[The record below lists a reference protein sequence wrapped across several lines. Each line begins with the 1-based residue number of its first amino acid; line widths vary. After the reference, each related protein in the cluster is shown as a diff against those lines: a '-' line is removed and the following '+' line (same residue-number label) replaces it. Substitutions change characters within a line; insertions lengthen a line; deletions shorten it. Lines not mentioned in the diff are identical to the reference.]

1 MYMSIHTQEEMTT
14 FADTECSSMR
24 AYFHHLQS
32 LFQLISFS
40 ASRAIT
46 AVPKHPFF
54 SPLVA
59 SFYVIYFPSNS
70 ATVTMFI
77 FTFPLGAQIEGIIG
91 ALPMVKP
98 MVG

>member
-40 ASRAIT
+40 TSCAIT
-46 AVPKHPFF
+46 AVPKHHFF
-54 SPLVA
+54 PL
-59 SFYVIYFPSNS
+59 SLHLSMS
-70 ATVTMFI
+70 
-77 FTFPLGAQIEGIIG
+77 FTFLLILQ
-91 ALPMVKP
+91 L
-98 MVG
+98 